1 MNMFIF
7 LSTIGVHVKG
17 IYLTLLLLEDKAR
30 LTTFEC
36 AAWSQLKFLI
46 LILMC
51 NTLYVSP
58 KNVVLASS

>member
-36 AAWSQLKFLI
+36 AAWSPIEISNFDF
-46 LILMC
+46 
-51 NTLYVSP
+51 
-58 KNVVLASS
+58 NV